1 MPTIPSTLGPDPAR
15 PARCLRSASRL
26 AVAVVFGLLAGDAR
40 AGLVEECSRAF
51 RKKNPEV
58 RVGALR
64 DAGRLVPEADE
75 KSRNK
80 AAASIA
86 RGLKDE
92 PVTNVRLAAFDL
104 LLKLRT
110 DRALDRLVVGVL
122 DAHAAVQRRVSEIVR
137 DHADPR
143 LHRAIVRT
151 LGEDASWRMRA
162 GMIELLLAGARRNAR
177 LPLVKAL
184 ADEHPGVRAR
194 AAEALE
200 RLTGRA
206 FGVQPEKWIE
216 FLAKAA
222 ERGAQ
227 NPNDPNR
234 ETVTVADSARKVKI
248 YEGPIRGVVPRLYGI
263 PIRAKRVV
271 FVIDMSSS
279 MRDGK
284 RSLHFQ
290 EFKKALFGLPTDVR
304 FNVLCF
310 DQRMF
315 FFSGPKKLEPA
326 TIEQKAKAERW
337 INDLPAGEQTDVTRS
352 IVSGLAMLKE
362 ALTREPKVS
371 GELFLVTD
379 GHETSK
385 SMPQR
390 HVRRQFDR
398 LPLDRATVHLVA
410 LGRKGTP
417 WLRTLA
423 EDSGGQVATP
433 GR

>member
-1 MPTIPSTLGPDPAR
+1 MI
-15 PARCLRSASRL
+15 
-26 AVAVVFGLLAGDAR
+26 GLLAGNAH

-51 RKKNPEV
+51 RKKDPAV
-58 RVGALR
+58 RVGALQ
-64 DAGRLVPEADE
+64 DAGRLVAEADD

-80 AAASIA
+80 AASSVA
-86 RGLKDE
+86 RGLKNE

-104 LLKLRT
+104 LLMLRT

-122 DAHAAVQRRVSEIVR
+122 DPHSAVQQRISEIVR

-143 LHRAIVRT
+143 LQRAIVRT
-151 LGEDASWRMRA
+151 LTEDASWRMRA

-184 ADEHPGVRAR
+184 SDKHPGVRAR

-206 FGVQPEKWIE
+206 FGLNSEKWIE

-222 ERGAQ
+222 EKAAGEQ
-227 NPNDPNR
+227 NDPNQ
-234 ETVTVADSARKVKI
+234 ETKTVADSTRKVKI

-290 EFKKALFGLPTDVR
+290 EFKRALFGLSTDVK

-315 FFSGPKKLEPA
+315 FFSGPKTLEPA
-326 TIEQKAKAERW
+326 TIRQKAKAERW

-362 ALTREPKVS
+362 ALSKEPKMS

-390 HVRRQFDR
+390 HVRRQFDM

-423 EDSGGQVATP
+423 EDSGGQVVTP